1 MLVLAHFKL
10 TSIFFAF
17 RISEG
22 GNKMTK
28 VIQIERREPISI
40 KIQTLATGIAIV
52 AAVVV
57 PQIFHWLG
65 AVSGSGTAPGV
76 AFSPMHLPI
85 IIVGFLAGPFAGGIA
100 GLLGPVAASLISG
113 MPPLAQLPFMMIE
126 LFGYGV
132 AAGLLRH
139 VKMNFV
145 LKTFFVMIAGRVLR
159 MGACTFAFY
168 ALGNTKMA
176 PLGICTSIPASLPG
190 IALQI
195 ILIPLVVF
203 WVENKTKEGK

>member
-1 MLVLAHFKL
+1 
-10 TSIFFAF
+10 
-17 RISEG
+17 
-22 GNKMTK
+22 MTK

-52 AAVVV
+52 AAIVV
-57 PQIFHWLG
+57 PQFFHWLG

-113 MPPLAQLPFMMIE
+113 MPPLAQLPFMMVE
-126 LFGYGV
+126 LLGYGV

-139 VKMNFV
+139 VKMNLV
-145 LKTFFVMIAGRVLR
+145 LKTFIVMIAGRVLR

-176 PLGICTSIPASLPG
+176 PLGIWTSIPASLPG
-190 IALQI
+190 IVLQI

-203 WVENKTKEGK
+203 WVENKTKEEK

>member
-1 MLVLAHFKL
+1 
-10 TSIFFAF
+10 
-17 RISEG
+17 
-22 GNKMTK
+22 MTK
-28 VIQIERREPISI
+28 VFQIERRAPISI

-57 PQIFHWLG
+57 PQFFHWLG
-65 AVSGSGTAPGV
+65 TVSGSGTAPGV

-113 MPPLAQLPFMMIE
+113 MPPLAQLPFMMVE

-139 VKMNFV
+139 VKMNLV
-145 LKTFFVMIAGRVLR
+145 LKTFIVMIAGRVLR

-176 PLGICTSIPASLPG
+176 PLGIWTSIPASLPG

-195 ILIPLVVF
+195 ILIPLIVF
-203 WVENKTKEGK
+203 WVENRAKEEKSN